1 MLRELCTKPVVTIGP
16 DAPVRDAA
24 RLMRDKNVGAV
35 VVVNTGKPLGI
46 ITDRDITVAVVAA
59 DDDPGTVTVRDV
71 MHRDPTVIHE
81 DKGLFDAVK
90 TFASSGVRRLPVV
103 GKTGKVTGIIALD
116 DVLMLLGNEM
126 AHVSS
131 ALSNGLRHGPA
142 AAAV

>member
-1 MLRELCTKPVVTIGP
+1 MLKELCTKPVVTIGP

-71 MHRDPTVIHE
+71 MHRNPTVIHE

-90 TFASSGVRRLPVV
+90 TFGSSGVRRLPVV

-131 ALSNGLRHGPA
+131 ALSNGLRRRPA

>member
-1 MLRELCTKPVVTIGP
+1 
-16 DAPVRDAA
+16 
-24 RLMRDKNVGAV
+24 MRDNNVGAV

-90 TFASSGVRRLPVV
+90 MFGNAGVRRLPVV
-103 GKTGKVTGIIALD
+103 GKTGKMMGIIALD
-116 DVLMLLGNEM
+116 DVLMLLGHEM
-126 AHVSS
+126 AQISA
-131 ALSNGLRHGPA
+131 ALSHGLRRPPV

>member
-131 ALSNGLRHGPA
+131 ALSNGLRRRPA

>member
-1 MLRELCTKPVVTIGP
+1 MLKELCTKPVVTIGP

-35 VVVNTGKPLGI
+35 VVINTGMPLGI
-46 ITDRDITVAVVAA
+46 VTDRDITVAVVAA
-59 DDDPGTVTVRDV
+59 DDDPATVTVRDV
-71 MHRDPTVIHE
+71 MHRDPTVIYE

-90 TFASSGVRRLPVV
+90 VFAGTGIRRLPVV

-126 AHVSS
+126 AQVSS
-131 ALSNGLRHGPA
+131 ALAQGLRRPRA

>member
-1 MLRELCTKPVVTIGP
+1 MLKELCTKPVVTIGP

-71 MHRDPTVIHE
+71 MHRNPTVIHE
-81 DKGLFDAVK
+81 NKGLFDAVK
-90 TFASSGVRRLPVV
+90 TFGSSGVRRLPVV

-131 ALSNGLRHGPA
+131 ALSNGLRRRPA

>member
-90 TFASSGVRRLPVV
+90 MFGSSGVRRLPVV